1 MTHCDYINHNLLVSG
16 VGLNQSH
23 ARKMG
28 WDHPVPVHITSYLF
42 RDTKHW
48 WTITQKL
55 YDLLKVIF
63 ARTLFS
69 YLVGVVKI
77 HFLVLEDWASVHVL
91 FLGAWCEVLLIQTI
105 PFYTIKWILLKIIQM
120 KWKLWIIKDNLKR
133 RVVHLLTSQFDKWT
147 VKVKGNMLTIQ
158 HKTER

>member
-1 MTHCDYINHNLLVSG
+1 MQEKWAETTQSLYILLVTCSEI
-16 VGLNQSH
+16 LNIDEQLH
-23 ARKMG
+23 KN
-28 WDHPVPVHITSYLF
+28 
-42 RDTKHW
+42 
-48 WTITQKL
+48 
-55 YDLLKVIF
+55 LLKVIF
-63 ARTLFS
+63 AQTLFS

-91 FLGAWCEVLLIQTI
+91 FLGAWCEVLLIRTI